1 MKVKMLR
8 LIVTQI
14 AEKSI
19 YKRCGSNNYVIRN
32 MKPLPFHLDFV

>member
-19 YKRCGSNNYVIRN
+19 YIKDVVQIITLSEI
-32 MKPLPFHLDFV
+32 